1 MFVRTKT
8 FKNKD
13 GSTREY
19 LFICETRREGNKVR
33 QITLANLGRLDS
45 IDTQRTIDNLIDSL
59 AKFSKKRAIL
69 NLSKGLF
76 ADWAKLY
83 GPVLV
88 FKALWQKTGLK
99 GKAYCLKTMPTTTW
113 FRSALLS
120 FEIIKKEIFSRPPP
134 KNQKNLDIHCF
145 ILYYFIKFY
154 GLIKYKRKKV
164 RFYEGERKR
173 NNDSQTSC

>member
-13 GSTREY
+13 GSIREY

-59 AKFSKKRAIL
+59 AKFSKKRTIL

-88 FKALWQKTGLK
+88 FKALWKKTGLK
-99 GKAYCLKTMPTTTW
+99 
-113 FRSALLS
+113 R
-120 FEIIKKEIFSRPPP
+120 IISDYAKEGVKIKWERDQFSTGI
-134 KNQKNLDIHCF
+134 NS
-145 ILYYFIKFY
+145 ILNNADKQMV
-154 GLIKYKRKKV
+154 LI
-164 RFYEGERKR
+164 
-173 NNDSQTSC
+173 T

>member
-1 MFVRTKT
+1 MFVRTKI
-8 FKNKD
+8 FENKD

-33 QITLANLGRLDS
+33 EITLANLGRLDS
-45 IDTQRTIDNLIDSL
+45 IDTQKTIDNLIDSL
-59 AKFSKKRAIL
+59 AKFSKKRIIL

-99 GKAYCLKTMPTTTW
+99 KVWLKYQ
-113 FRSALLS
+113 FLESL
-120 FEIIKKEIFSRPPP
+120 
-134 KNQKNLDIHCF
+134 
-145 ILYYFIKFY
+145 
-154 GLIKYKRKKV
+154 
-164 RFYEGERKR
+164 
-173 NNDSQTSC
+173 

>member
-13 GSTREY
+13 GSIREY
-19 LFICETRREGNKVR
+19 LFICETRREGDKVR
-33 QITLANLGRLDS
+33 QITLANLGRLDN
-45 IDTQRTIDNLIDSL
+45 INTQRTIDNLIDSL

-88 FKALWQKTGLK
+88 FKSLWQKTGLK
-99 GKAYCLKTMPTTTW
+99 RIISEYAKERK
-113 FRSALLS
+113 
-120 FEIIKKEIFSRPPP
+120 FEFDLGSVIFSMVLGR
-134 KNQKNLDIHCF
+134 L
-145 ILYYFIKFY
+145 L
-154 GLIKYKRKKV
+154 GLSRARVITHPMGHFNYPL
-164 RFYEGERKR
+164 
-173 NNDSQTSC
+173 